1 MKKSHVL
8 IVDDHPGNIVSLT
21 AMLDELDINI
31 ITACSGNEALSLLL
45 QYDFAVVL
53 LDVQMPEMDGFEVA
67 ELMRARK
74 QTSTIPI
81 IFITA
86 INKDQEHIFKGYESG
101 AVDYIFKPIEKS
113 HIIRQKI
120 KVFCDLHRVRKESEE
135 TADTLRL
142 SEKQWQITF
151 DAIDDLVTIHDDK
164 FTLLRANKA
173 MGRFFHKKPEEI
185 IGKKCYEIFCS
196 HNSVC
201 ENCPTVSLARD
212 LQPHTNEVFHPEL
225 KKTFLV
231 SASPIFNED
240 HQYTGIIHIAKDITE
255 RINLENQLRQ
265 AQKMEAIGTLA
276 GGIAH
281 DFNNLLTPI
290 IGQTELLR
298 LEAAPESRLQNSLD
312 VILRSA
318 ERATQLVRQI
328 LSFSRQH
335 NQEMIAISIQS
346 IIKEAL
352 KLLRSS
358 LPSTIAIRQE
368 IEMDCGAVMADPTQI
383 HQLMMNLCTNSSHAM
398 AEHGGVLE
406 VTLASRILLA
416 QDCHHDPILSPG
428 PYVSLEIRD
437 TGCGIE
443 PDIMERIFEPY
454 FTTKEKDKGTG
465 LGLSVVH
472 GIVAAHKGNISA
484 ESKQG
489 KGSTFRI
496 LLPMISRQGSTK
508 TEIAEGQPPLPNG
521 TEHILVVDDEPMVAQ
536 INAEILNALGYQV
549 TMQTSSIKALELF
562 QLHGDEFDLVITDL
576 TMPKMTGMELT
587 REILTIRP
595 EMPIIL
601 CTGYR
606 ELLQKKD
613 AEVPG
618 IREYL
623 YKPVVMREMAVTIRR
638 VLDKRDTYR
647 EPH

>member
-1 MKKSHVL
+1 
-8 IVDDHPGNIVSLT
+8 
-21 AMLDELDINI
+21 
-31 ITACSGNEALSLLL
+31 
-45 QYDFAVVL
+45 
-53 LDVQMPEMDGFEVA
+53 MPEMDGFEVA
-67 ELMRARK
+67 ELMRDRK

-120 KVFCDLHRVRKESEE
+120 KVFCDLHKARKESEE

-151 DAIDDLVTIHDDK
+151 DAIDDLVTIHDAE

-196 HNSVC
+196 HDRVC
-201 ENCPTVSLARD
+201 ENCPTVSLAQD

-231 SASPIFNED
+231 SASPIFDED
-240 HQYTGIIHIAKDITE
+240 HQYTGIIHIAKDISE
-255 RINLENQLRQ
+255 RISLENQLRQ

-290 IGQTELLR
+290 IGQAELLR
-298 LEAAPESRLQNSLD
+298 MEAAPESRLQNGLD

-328 LSFSRQH
+328 LSFSRQQ

-358 LPSTIAIRQE
+358 LPATIAIRQE
-368 IEMDCGAVMADPTQI
+368 IEMDCGEIMADPTQI

-398 AEHGGVLE
+398 SEHGGVLQ

-416 QDCHHDPILSPG
+416 QECRHDPILSPG
-428 PYVSLEIRD
+428 PYVCLEISD
-437 TGCGIE
+437 TGCGME

-472 GIVAAHKGNISA
+472 GIVAAHKGNIRA
-484 ESKQG
+484 ESKPG
-489 KGSTFRI
+489 KGSSFRV
-496 LLPMISRQGSTK
+496 LLPMILRQHTK
-508 TEIAEGQPPLPNG
+508 TETREGLPPLPTG
-521 TEHILVVDDEPMVAQ
+521 TEHILVVDDEPLVAQ
-536 INAEILNALGYQV
+536 INAEMLNALGYQV
-549 TMQTSSIKALELF
+549 TMKTSSIEALELF

-576 TMPKMTGMELT
+576 TMPEMTGMELT

-595 EMPIIL
+595 EMPVIL

-606 ELLQKKD
+606 ELLQKKHTQ
-613 AEVPG
+613 VPG
-618 IREYL
+618 IRECL
-623 YKPVVMREMAVTIRR
+623 YKPVAMREMAVVMRR
-638 VLDKRDTYR
+638 VLDKRNTYKELR
-647 EPH
+647 